1 LLSCGFGGAAR
12 RGSRRA
18 AEPFDR
24 PIVDRPCS
32 QPSHFASTHLP
43 SSLGSRAACRRVA
56 GRLTTPN
63 GYRVKIFDCAGSRRF
78 VILSGHA
85 SHDDAGAGNAHGPSV
100 VSCRITAAR
109 RIAQS
114 ALLSSS
120 GRPFRLIPSL
130 ASRFRIVQEAMSNLN
145 SQTVLSVHHWTDTLF
160 SFTCTRDASFRFEN
174 GQFTMV
180 GLEVDGK
187 PLLRAYS
194 LASANYEE
202 HLEFLSIKVPD
213 GPLTS
218 RLQHLKVGDPVLIGK
233 KPTGTLVAD
242 NLLPG
247 KTLWLLSTGTGLAP
261 FMSIIKDPEV
271 YDRYEKIVL
280 THTCRFVD
288 ELAYK
293 DFITE
298 HLPAHEHIG
307 EIVSE
312 KLVYYPTVTRE
323 EFANR
328 GRITDLIETK
338 KLFADLSLEPFSV
351 ENDRVM
357 LCGSPHMLRDT
368 RELLDSMG
376 FQEGSNNH
384 PGHYVVEKA
393 FVG

>member
-1 LLSCGFGGAAR
+1 
-12 RGSRRA
+12 
-18 AEPFDR
+18 
-24 PIVDRPCS
+24 
-32 QPSHFASTHLP
+32 
-43 SSLGSRAACRRVA
+43 
-56 GRLTTPN
+56 
-63 GYRVKIFDCAGSRRF
+63 
-78 VILSGHA
+78 
-85 SHDDAGAGNAHGPSV
+85 
-100 VSCRITAAR
+100 
-109 RIAQS
+109 
-114 ALLSSS
+114 
-120 GRPFRLIPSL
+120 
-130 ASRFRIVQEAMSNLN
+130 MSNLN
-145 SQTVLSVHHWTDTLF
+145 PQSVLSVHHWTNTLF
-160 SFTCTRDASFRFEN
+160 SFTCTRDSALRFEN

-187 PLLRAYS
+187 PLTRAYS

-202 HLEFLSIKVPD
+202 HLEFLSIKVQD

-233 KPTGTLVAD
+233 KPTGTLVTD
-242 NLLPG
+242 NLQPG

-261 FMSIIKDPEV
+261 FMSIIKDPDV
-271 YDRYEKIVL
+271 YDRFDKIVL

-298 HLPAHEHIG
+298 HLPAHEHLG
-307 EIVSE
+307 ELIQE

-328 GRITDLIETK
+328 GRITELIETK
-338 KLFADLSLEPFSV
+338 KLFADLDMTPFTL

-368 RELLDSMG
+368 RQILDEMG
-376 FQEGSNNH
+376 FLEGSNNR

-393 FVG
+393 FVA

>member
-1 LLSCGFGGAAR
+1 
-12 RGSRRA
+12 
-18 AEPFDR
+18 
-24 PIVDRPCS
+24 
-32 QPSHFASTHLP
+32 
-43 SSLGSRAACRRVA
+43 
-56 GRLTTPN
+56 
-63 GYRVKIFDCAGSRRF
+63 
-78 VILSGHA
+78 
-85 SHDDAGAGNAHGPSV
+85 
-100 VSCRITAAR
+100 
-109 RIAQS
+109 
-114 ALLSSS
+114 
-120 GRPFRLIPSL
+120 
-130 ASRFRIVQEAMSNLN
+130 MSNLN
-145 SQTVLSVHHWTDTLF
+145 PQTVLSVHHWTDTLF

-187 PLLRAYS
+187 PLIRAYS
-194 LASANYEE
+194 MASANYEE
-202 HLEFLSIKVPD
+202 NLEFLSIKVQD

-218 RLQHLKVGDPVLIGK
+218 RLQHLKVGDQVLIGK
-233 KPTGTLVAD
+233 KPTGTLMAD

-261 FMSIIKDPEV
+261 FMSIIKDPDV
-271 YDRYEKIVL
+271 YDRYERVVL

-293 DFITE
+293 EYIMD

-307 EIVSE
+307 ELIQE

-323 EFANR
+323 QFANR

-338 KLFADLSLEPFSV
+338 KLIDDLDLPHFSL

-368 RELLDSMG
+368 RKLLDDLG
-376 FQEGSNNH
+376 FQEGSNNE

>member
-1 LLSCGFGGAAR
+1 
-12 RGSRRA
+12 
-18 AEPFDR
+18 
-24 PIVDRPCS
+24 
-32 QPSHFASTHLP
+32 
-43 SSLGSRAACRRVA
+43 
-56 GRLTTPN
+56 
-63 GYRVKIFDCAGSRRF
+63 
-78 VILSGHA
+78 
-85 SHDDAGAGNAHGPSV
+85 
-100 VSCRITAAR
+100 
-109 RIAQS
+109 
-114 ALLSSS
+114 
-120 GRPFRLIPSL
+120 
-130 ASRFRIVQEAMSNLN
+130 MSNLKPQ
-145 SQTVLSVHHWTDTLF
+145 SVLSVHHWTNTLF
-160 SFTCTRDASFRFEN
+160 SFTCTRDSALRFEN

-187 PLLRAYS
+187 PLTRAYS

-202 HLEFLSIKVPD
+202 HLEFLSIKVQD

-233 KPTGTLVAD
+233 KPTGTLVTD
-242 NLLPG
+242 NLQPG

-261 FMSIIKDPEV
+261 FMSIIKDPDV
-271 YDRYEKIVL
+271 YDRFDKIVL

-298 HLPAHEHIG
+298 HLPAHEHLG
-307 EIVSE
+307 ELIQE

-328 GRITDLIETK
+328 GRITELIETK
-338 KLFADLSLEPFSV
+338 KLFADLDMTPFTL

-368 RELLDSMG
+368 RQILDEMG
-376 FQEGSNNH
+376 FLEGSNNR

-393 FVG
+393 FVA